1 MAEEKEPDAER
12 VEFTAPKPIGAV
24 FISYASQDAEA
35 AKRICDALRA
45 ADIEVWFDRNEL
57 RGGDVWDR
65 QIRQQIHDCRLF
77 VPIVSANTEA
87 RVEGYFRR
95 EWKLAVDR
103 THDLSERVAFIV
115 PIVIDSTPETRAD
128 VPDAF
133 RQIQWTRLPGGKAY
147 PAFVEQIRRLITP
160 FRATPTAPPEY
171 KTAQTSPT
179 TDRPQRVARHALWA
193 LSGLLALGLAYFVAE
208 RFLLPK
214 RTPAERSVATLARA
228 PTPAI
233 PAIPEKSVAVLPF
246 VDMSEKKDQEYF
258 SDGLSEE
265 LIDLLTKVPQL
276 RVPARTSSFYFK
288 GRQTTTAEISRA
300 LSVANILEG
309 SVRKSGNTLRITAQ
323 LIRADTG
330 YHLWSET
337 YDRKFDDIFKIQD
350 EIADAVVKALK
361 ISLLESATPRSAPT
375 TNTEAYTLYTQA
387 RALMLHGNP
396 ADAARGADYLEQ
408 AVQLDPK
415 YAPAWARLTQMRTF
429 EYEMRS
435 LSFERARDEARRSAQ
450 QAVVLDPNLAAAHLS
465 MARVHN
471 FFDWNWDAMG
481 VEIQRA
487 RQLDPG
493 DADAL
498 RWAGVYAW
506 EMGHGKEAIDLF
518 QRAVDLD
525 PLNGANY
532 SMLGAANFDSGKYAE
547 ADYAWRKAV
556 ELAPPRGFGASEGH
570 AQVLLATGQPAA
582 ALTAFEQFE
591 DEGDREWGK
600 ALAYCALGRHADSDA
615 ALTILER
622 NFAETHAYDI
632 AQVHAYRKEIDQAF
646 DWLDHAY
653 RLHAHG
659 LAKIKTDSYMTP
671 LRDEP
676 RYKAFLRKMNLP
688 E

>member
-1 MAEEKEPDAER
+1 LAQEKQPDADSA
-12 VEFTAPKPIGAV
+12 VSTAPKPIGAV

-45 ADIEVWFDRNEL
+45 EDIEVWLDQSEL

-103 THDLSERVAFIV
+103 THDLSERVAFLV
-115 PIVIDSTPETRAD
+115 PIVIDSTPETKAD

-133 RQIQWTRLPGGKAY
+133 RQVQWTRLPGGSAH

-160 FRATPTAPPEY
+160 LPSSALPTAMAPPEY
-171 KTAQTSPT
+171 GTARKSTT
-179 TDRPQRVARHALWA
+179 TDGAHRLAGIALWA
-193 LSGLLALGLAYFVAE
+193 LSGVVALGLAYFVADKLWFST
-208 RFLLPK
+208 RI
-214 RTPAERSVATLARA
+214 PADK
-228 PTPAI
+228 PTSAM

-265 LIDLLTKVPQL
+265 LIDMLTKVPQL

-288 GRQTTTAEISRA
+288 GKQTTTAEISRA

-330 YHLWSET
+330 YHVWSET
-337 YDRKFDDIFKIQD
+337 YDRKLDDIFKIQD

-361 ISLLESATPRSAPT
+361 ISLLESATTRSPPT
-375 TNTEAYTLYTQA
+375 TSTEAYTLYAQA
-387 RALMLHGNP
+387 RALILRSNP
-396 ADAARGADYLEQ
+396 TDAAKAADYLKRAIE
-408 AVQLDPK
+408 LDPK
-415 YAPAWARLTQMRTF
+415 YAPAWAKLTQTRTF
-429 EYEMRS
+429 QFEMGS
-435 LSFERARDEARRSAQ
+435 LSFEQAREEATRSARR
-450 QAVVLDPNLAAAHLS
+450 AVDLDPDLSAAHLS
-465 MARVHN
+465 MARVHR
-471 FFDWNWDAMG
+471 FFEWDWGAAG
-481 VEIQRA
+481 AEIQRA

-506 EMGHGKEAIDLF
+506 VMGHGKEAIDLF

-532 SMLGAANFDSGKYAE
+532 SLLGAANFNSGAYAE
-547 ADYAWRKAV
+547 ADHAWRKAV
-556 ELAPPRGFGASEGH
+556 ELAPPRGFGANEGH
-570 AQVLLATGQPAA
+570 AQVLLATGQAAA
-582 ALTAFEQFE
+582 ALTAFEQIE
-591 DEGDREWGK
+591 NEGDRDWGK
-600 ALAYCALGRHADSDA
+600 ALAYFALGRKADSDT
-615 ALTILER
+615 ALMNLEK
-622 NFAETHAYDI
+622 NFGETHAYDI
-632 AQVHAYRKEIDQAF
+632 AQVHAYRGEIDQAF
-646 DWLDHAY
+646 EWLDRAY
-653 RLHAHG
+653 RLHAPG
-659 LAKIKTDSYMTP
+659 LAKIKVDSYMTA
-671 LRDEP
+671 LRGEP
-676 RYKAFLRKMNLP
+676 RYKAFVRKLNLP